1 MTTENRQKQVEY
13 RQACSD
19 LFVFLFLKGI
29 GKSDIGKILLHVLG
43 DLAKPEE
50 LTAPSARMTV
60 ILASQNKVKDYGLK

>member
-43 DLAKPEE
+43 DLAKLEE
-50 LTAPSARMTV
+50 LTAQSARMTV

>member
-29 GKSDIGKILLHVLG
+29 GKILLHVLG

-50 LTAPSARMTV
+50 LTARV
-60 ILASQNKVKDYGLK
+60 LG